1 MTCPSMRSS
10 RVSYKKG
17 LLILSSMSQKPEELK
32 NIIEE
37 TTKLVKEGY
46 SLTSIIKEVT
56 DAINKEVGLSRIIFN
71 EIKES
76 MVKIS
81 QAMCQWVYS
90 RNAP

>member
-1 MTCPSMRSS
+1 
-10 RVSYKKG
+10 
-17 LLILSSMSQKPEELK
+17 MSQKPEELK